1 MEVLGFHLSSV
12 NIKCISGPGKCAQPG
27 DSRKMLSLPS
37 GALSLA
43 GCQTV
48 KRIISI

>member
-27 DSRKMLSLPS
+27 DSRKMPS